1 MDPTAVTHRG
11 LILLLPSAKCP
22 LGFHCC
28 HPEGSHHCHL
38 LYAPVGPTAVTHR
51 GPIISQVAPCH
62 YSHPEGSHCHHM
74 PLTAVTH
81 RCLILWH
88 HLLYGPM
95 GPTAV
100 TRGSHHCHLPHAPV
114 GPTKV
119 TQGGRTPTTCQLSPY
134 ILLLSLRE
142 SYCHRL
148 PYIPIVHIAVTRTGP
163 PLSPALCPYGSH
175 CCHPEGSIPLP
186 PPARCPIGPSAIT
199 CLLSLW
205 VPPPWPT
212 QILL

>member
-1 MDPTAVTHRG
+1 MGSITVIWRGPTIVTYLLMDPTAVTHRG

-100 TRGSHHCHLPHAPV
+100 TRRV
-114 GPTKV
+114 
-119 TQGGRTPTTCQLSPY
+119 
-134 ILLLSLRE
+134 
-142 SYCHRL
+142 
-148 PYIPIVHIAVTRTGP
+148 P
-163 PLSPALCPYGSH
+163 PLSPATCPCGSH
-175 CCHPEGSIPLP
+175 QSHPGGSHSHHMPAVPIHPTAVTRRVLLPPLAIYPYSSYCCHQDGSTVVPCPVPLWIPLLSP
-186 PPARCPIGPSAIT
+186 RGVNPTATT
-199 CLLSLW
+199 C
-205 VPPPWPT
+205 
-212 QILL
+212 